1 MSTANVQNLLSNVF
15 HPTFF
20 YDTTNKVYQSKL
32 ELTNIDT
39 VSANTVSTYAV
50 SVGDAACN
58 VYVGLNAGNAHSNMT
73 VSSNSNNTFVGP
85 GAGGSTSNVR
95 NSVFVGYRAG
105 FGAVNGLNTISIGT
119 SANGNGSNNICIGN
133 SAGVSNAGNS
143 NIFIGTGA
151 LPASSSF
158 SNTMIVG
165 PLTASTYPIALP
177 SNYLIGADLSNNY
190 FGLNLSNPSYTL
202 DVNGYARIGTNSIG
216 GLGINTN
223 PLDYTLNVNG
233 DMQVSDGYGV
243 LRFTNSNGN
252 STTVISNTASYPTSN
267 ATLQVTGGMFSVR
280 GVTAAVP
287 QGVNPVNI
295 GVWKKGVT
303 MVCVNDSV
311 TNISYCAGTFAVLI
325 SNSSYNVY
333 VIASNSGGGLGFG
346 TPPFT
351 TSNIQ
356 FFNSGGTNN
365 ALFNYVITYFPT
377 P

>member
-1 MSTANVQNLLSNVF
+1 
-15 HPTFF
+15 
-20 YDTTNKVYQSKL
+20 
-32 ELTNIDT
+32 
-39 VSANTVSTYAV
+39 
-50 SVGDAACN
+50 
-58 VYVGLNAGNAHSNMT
+58 
-73 VSSNSNNTFVGP
+73 
-85 GAGGSTSNVR
+85 
-95 NSVFVGYRAG
+95 
-105 FGAVNGLNTISIGT
+105 
-119 SANGNGSNNICIGN
+119 
-133 SAGVSNAGNS
+133 
-143 NIFIGTGA
+143 
-151 LPASSSF
+151 
-158 SNTMIVG
+158 MIVG

-252 STTVISNTASYPTSN
+252 STTIISNTASYPTSN

-346 TPPFT
+346 SPPFT